1 MIMLSLLNK
10 HINTIKTKINCDT
23 QNYFL
28 SPEKAL
34 QTLKKIT
41 QPVATSK
48 ITKKPF
54 LLSTTIYNHIV
65 IIVQVNLTISEQM
78 ARLSARLILHV
89 SQQWIKLHTF
99 QYFSCLCNH
108 TKISNKFEFI
118 HKTIRN

>member
-1 MIMLSLLNK
+1 MLSLLNK

-34 QTLKKIT
+34 QTLN
-41 QPVATSK
+41 K

-99 QYFSCLCNH
+99 QDFSCLCNH